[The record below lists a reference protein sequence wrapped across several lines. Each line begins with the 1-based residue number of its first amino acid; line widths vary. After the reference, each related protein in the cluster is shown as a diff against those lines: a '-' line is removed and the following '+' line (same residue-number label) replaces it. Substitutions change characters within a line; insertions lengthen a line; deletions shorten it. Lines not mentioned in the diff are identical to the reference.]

1 MTSQAA
7 MRTFLRDVV
16 GINDVEGPEPAARH
30 VAIQEEGLMFYQ
42 TCWNL
47 IRMELNLFVLL

>member
-7 MRTFLRDVV
+7 MRTFLRDVI
-16 GINDVEGPEPAARH
+16 GINDVKGPDPAARH
-30 VAIQEEGLMFYQ
+30 VAIQEEGLMSCQ

-47 IRMELNLFVLL
+47 IRKESSLFALQ

>member
-16 GINDVEGPEPAARH
+16 GITDIEGPDPAARRI
-30 VAIQEEGLMFYQ
+30 AIQEEGF
-42 TCWNL
+42 
-47 IRMELNLFVLL
+47 EVLDDLLEFNEKGIKSL